1 MNEGNKDQNLTRRG
15 GHPYGSH
22 KMATLASFYL
32 FIFPHRHRKLESP
45 ELLDTSQRSSN
56 QQPTHVLPLGRKL
69 PPVEVCVGPQPT
81 ARGLFHTRHRKG
93 TAHKHQKKKKI
104 QTKPPNNR
112 DEGDRKQGRPTTVPN
127 EARQTVYQ
135 RNATAKKVTRHV
147 GRRKKKEARKG
158 ENNKASREER

>member
-22 KMATLASFYL
+22 KMATLASFHL
-32 FIFPHRHRKLESP
+32 SMLPNRHRKLESP

-104 QTKPPNNR
+104 QTKPTEQPSRRRQETRAANHSSKRSAPNSLPKKR
-112 DEGDRKQGRPTTVPN
+112 HGKESY
-127 EARQTVYQ
+127 EARWPEE
-135 RNATAKKVTRHV
+135 
-147 GRRKKKEARKG
+147 KERSEKRG
-158 ENNKASREER
+158 EQ